1 MRVYD
6 DICEMI
12 EIELEDIARDRKL
25 NPDTLEVIGEA
36 VDIVKDISTIKAMKE
51 ASYEGGSSREGG
63 GGSSREGG
71 YSREGGSSN
80 RYPYYFDD
88 GMSMARGGRG
98 GGGGRSGRYERYER
112 GGGSS
117 RNDEKEMMEEK
128 IDELKR
134 QLEQM
139 R

>member
-12 EIELEDIARDRKL
+12 EVELEDIARDRKL

-51 ASYEGGSSREGG
+51 ASYEGGYSRE
-63 GGSSREGG
+63 GGSSREG
-71 YSREGGSSN
+71 GGSSN
-80 RYPYYFDD
+80 RYPYYYDD
-88 GMSMARGGRG
+88 GMSMARGGRGG

>member
-12 EIELEDIARDRKL
+12 EVELEDIARERKL

-51 ASYEGGSSREGG
+51 ASYEGGN
-63 GGSSREGG
+63 SREGG

-80 RYPYYFDD
+80 RYPVYYDD
-88 GMSMARGGRG
+88 GMSMARGGR

-128 IDELKR
+128 LDELKR
-134 QLEQM
+134 QLDQM

>member
-12 EIELEDIARDRKL
+12 EVELEDITRERKL
-25 NPDTLEVIGEA
+25 NPDTLEVIGDA
-36 VDIVKDISTIKAMKE
+36 VDIVKDIATIKAMKE
-51 ASYEGGSSREGG
+51 ASYED
-63 GGSSREGG
+63 G
-71 YSREGGSSN
+71 YSREGNSYRNGGSSN
-80 RYPYYFDD
+80 RYPIYYED
-88 GMSMARGGRG
+88 GMSMARGGQ

-117 RNDEKEMMEEK
+117 RNDEKEMLEDK
-128 IDELKR
+128 IYELKK